1 MSLAGIPDNISWYI
15 VMIDIFRVSHETNDF
30 IIEYWHAL
38 YNEKKRKGF
47 PAIIKYF
54 SIFPELVFVILA
66 MAE

>member
-1 MSLAGIPDNISWYI
+1 
-15 VMIDIFRVSHETNDF
+15 MIDIFRVSHETNDF